1 MNIKFDHIILGGTFD
16 HFHVGHEAF
25 IKKACQMGKRLSIGI
40 TTESMYKDKP
50 LSEIIENYATR
61 EVNVRN
67 YVLSLE
73 VRNSDFSLIPISDIY
88 GSSLT
93 DISIDAIVVTP
104 DTKKGAVLINKKREE
119 IGMKPLSIILVP
131 FVKDDMGGIIS
142 SVRIRYGDIDRR
154 GVCYLKS
161 IISNKVLY
169 LPEMLRDQMREPF
182 GRIIRG
188 SFENQTTTVLKI
200 AQVIEAQKPP
210 MVYAIGDIIAGSLV
224 RSNITPSV
232 IVIDLKSRRE
242 ALKVNSKF
250 EVRNSKLRKY
260 RNKAGTIDS
269 QAVARLCKLRDQ
281 YLLRHKPLRMIVE
294 GEEDLL
300 ALAAIL
306 LAPLHSIILYGQY
319 NLGVI
324 LVTVTEE
331 KKNEIYKIVSKFEV
345 K

>member
-1 MNIKFDHIILGGTFD
+1 MQKKYSHIISGGTFD

-25 IKKACQMGKRLSIGI
+25 IKKAWSMGKRLSIGI
-40 TTESMYKDKP
+40 TMERMYKDKL
-50 LSEIIENYATR
+50 LSETIEDYAVRETNVKNYI
-61 EVNVRN
+61 
-67 YVLSLE
+67 LSLD
-73 VRNSDFSLIPISDIY
+73 VNKNDFSLISISDIY

-93 DISIDAIVVTP
+93 DRSIDAIVVTP
-104 DTKKGAVLINKKREE
+104 DTEKGAIRINKKREK
-119 IGMKPLSIILVP
+119 IGMKPLDIISVP
-131 FVKDDMGGIIS
+131 FVLDDMGGIIS
-142 SVRIRYGDIDRR
+142 SVRIRYGDIDRK
-154 GVCYLKS
+154 GVCYLKH

-169 LPEMLRDQMREPF
+169 LPEKLRDQMREPF

-188 SFENQTTTVLKI
+188 SLENQNVTTQDVAK
-200 AQVIEAQKPP
+200 VIDDQKPP

-242 ALKVNSKF
+242 ALKGNLKSVI
-250 EVRNSKLRKY
+250 RNPQLRLY
-260 RNKAGTIDS
+260 RNRAGTIDS
-269 QAVARLCKLRDQ
+269 QAVAQLCMLRDQ
-281 YLLRHKPLRMIVE
+281 YLTNHQPAQMVVE

-306 LAPLHSIILYGQY
+306 LAPLNSIILYGQY

-324 LVTVTEE
+324 LVTVTKD
-331 KKNEIYKIVSKFEV
+331 KKKEIYEIVSKFEV

>member
-1 MNIKFDHIILGGTFD
+1 
-16 HFHVGHEAF
+16 
-25 IKKACQMGKRLSIGI
+25 
-40 TTESMYKDKP
+40 
-50 LSEIIENYATR
+50 
-61 EVNVRN
+61 
-67 YVLSLE
+67 
-73 VRNSDFSLIPISDIY
+73 
-88 GSSLT
+88 
-93 DISIDAIVVTP
+93 
-104 DTKKGAVLINKKREE
+104 
-119 IGMKPLSIILVP
+119 
-131 FVKDDMGGIIS
+131 
-142 SVRIRYGDIDRR
+142 
-154 GVCYLKS
+154 
-161 IISNKVLY
+161 
-169 LPEMLRDQMREPF
+169 
-182 GRIIRG
+182 
-188 SFENQTTTVLKI
+188 
-200 AQVIEAQKPP
+200 
-210 MVYAIGDIIAGSLV
+210 IAGSLV

-250 EVRNSKLRKY
+250 EIRNSKLRKY